1 MDLRQQFEPGAFSVK
16 VVIDAVLFR
25 VETQERE
32 EADLGLVSHI
42 HIYGAGTSWDSRWIV
57 ILVWKGSP

>member
-1 MDLRQQFEPGAFSVK
+1 MK

-57 ILVWKGSP
+57 ILV